1 MRACIQAL
9 SSIFRTNQEYIEE
22 KYGETRMS
30 PFLQR
35 VIANLF
41 GSYELAPG
49 ICNAATKNDFAELKP
64 LLEQLIE
71 PENSVFVESSQYM
84 PMDSES
90 KPTSG
95 FKPDYPM
102 LNYQKLSNEQV
113 TFLVMSQ
120 DLSFGSYNE
129 DLFVR

>member
-9 SSIFRTNQEYIEE
+9 SSIFRTNLEYIEE

-49 ICNAATKNDFAELKP
+49 ICNAAMKNDFAELKP

-71 PENSVFVESSQYM
+71 PGNSVFVESSQYM

-95 FKPDYPM
+95 HKPDYPI

>member
-9 SSIFRTNQEYIEE
+9 SSIFRTNLEYIEE

-49 ICNAATKNDFAELKP
+49 ICNAAMKNDFAELKP

-71 PENSVFVESSQYM
+71 PGNSVFVEAHSICRWIVNPNLHQATN
-84 PMDSES
+84 
-90 KPTSG
+90 PTGQS
-95 FKPDYPM
+95 
-102 LNYQKLSNEQV
+102 
-113 TFLVMSQ
+113 
-120 DLSFGSYNE
+120 
-129 DLFVR
+129 